1 MELEEA
7 KLKFIHSWG
16 VLGSQWGI
24 NRTMAQIHSL
34 LWVSPEA
41 LSAEN
46 VMEQLSISRGNANMN
61 LRALIDWGLVEKVIK
76 PGERKEFFVAEK
88 DVWEV
93 ARKVMAE
100 RKRRELA
107 PVIKVLNECKDVEGD
122 PNDPEVK
129 QFKETV
135 ESVDKFVN
143 QLDKISDRLISAD
156 ENWFFS
162 KFLKL
167 IK

>member
-41 LSAEN
+41 LSAED
-46 VMEQLSISRGNANMN
+46 VMERLSISRGNANMN
-61 LRALIDWGLVEKVIK
+61 LRALIDWGLVQKEIK
-76 PGERKEFFVAEK
+76 PGERREFFVAEK

-93 ARKVMAE
+93 ARRVMVE
-100 RKRRELA
+100 RKRREIE
-107 PVIKVLNECKDVEGD
+107 PVIKVLKECKDVEGD

-129 QFKETV
+129 QFIETV

-143 QLDKISDRLISAD
+143 QLDKISDKLITVD

-162 KFLKL
+162 QFLKL

>member
-93 ARKVMAE
+93 ARKVMVE

-135 ESVDKFVN
+135 ESVNKFVN